1 MRGRARSRGPT
12 RTALPGV
19 EADRAAAL
27 AESLAVMLDAGLPPR
42 AAWGAV
48 AEHAVH
54 PVSSAVLARLE
65 RRASCAE
72 ALAAGAT
79 TDDIRSIAAVW
90 AVAEVAGAPLGHALR
105 AVAETLRDA
114 AEGARDADVALSG
127 PRATARLMSWLPVAG
142 AAMALGIG
150 ADIAGTVASP
160 AGAVAVGGGAL
171 LMLAGRW
178 WMRALVRGATARR
191 PHPGLAEEL
200 IAIAVAGGASAEVG
214 MRLAT
219 DASQACGL
227 PSLDESGARATLR
240 LASSAGVPA
249 VELLTASARQLR
261 RSARAEARSAAA
273 TLGVRL
279 MVPLGVCVLPSFLLL
294 AVVPLLL
301 SLLSS
306 TVGGLA

>member
-1 MRGRARSRGPT
+1 
-12 RTALPGV
+12 
-19 EADRAAAL
+19 
-27 AESLAVMLDAGLPPR
+27 MLDAGLSPR

-48 AEHAVH
+48 AQHAVH
-54 PVSSAVLARLE
+54 PIAAAVLARLG

-72 ALAAGAT
+72 SIAACAA
-79 TDDIRSIAAVW
+79 TDDVRSIAAVW

-105 AVAETLRDA
+105 TVAETLRDA
-114 AEGARDADVALSG
+114 AEAARDAEVALSG

-200 IAIAVAGGASAEVG
+200 IAISIAGGASADAG
-214 MRLAT
+214 MTLAA
-219 DASQACGL
+219 DASRACGL
-227 PSLDESGARATLR
+227 PPLDESGARATLR

-294 AVVPLLL
+294 AVAPMLL

>member
-1 MRGRARSRGPT
+1 
-12 RTALPGV
+12 
-19 EADRAAAL
+19 
-27 AESLAVMLDAGLPPR
+27 MLDAGLTPR

-54 PVSSAVLARLE
+54 PVATAVLARLDG
-65 RRASCAE
+65 RATCAE
-72 ALAAGAT
+72 ALAGTAT
-79 TDDIRSIAAVW
+79 TDDVRSIAAVW

-105 AVAETLRDA
+105 TVAETLRDA
-114 AEGARDADVALSG
+114 AESERDADVALSG
-127 PRATARLMSWLPVAG
+127 PRATARLMSWLPAAG

-160 AGAVAVGGGAL
+160 VGATAVGGGAL

-178 WMRALVRGATARR
+178 WMRALVRRATVRR

-200 IAIAVAGGASAEVG
+200 IAIAIAGGASAEAGV
-214 MRLAT
+214 RLAA
-219 DASQACGL
+219 DASHACRL
-227 PSLDESGARATLR
+227 RSLDDSGARAALR
-240 LASSAGVPA
+240 LASSAGAPA

-261 RSARAEARSAAA
+261 RSARAQARSAAA

-279 MVPLGVCVLPSFLLL
+279 MLPLGVCVLPSFLLL

-301 SLLSS
+301 SPLSS